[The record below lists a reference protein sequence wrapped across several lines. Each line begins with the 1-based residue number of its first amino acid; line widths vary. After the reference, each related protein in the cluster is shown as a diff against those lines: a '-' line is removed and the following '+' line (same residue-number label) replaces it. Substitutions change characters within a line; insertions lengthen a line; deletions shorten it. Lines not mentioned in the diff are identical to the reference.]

1 MEPNATHRVV
11 LAIGKGNIV
20 HARSSEGTKNTID
33 DSDNEIRIQPWYLM
47 FIIKSPGRYPFCRE
61 YCIIFEKMSI
71 FYSIGYRSLGHR
83 SAVPYNSTT
92 KPVFMRVCT
101 DLEEEKG
108 PQIMIQ

>member
-1 MEPNATHRVV
+1 MVFDVYNKNPRQVPN
-11 LAIGKGNIV
+11 
-20 HARSSEGTKNTID
+20 
-33 DSDNEIRIQPWYLM
+33 
-47 FIIKSPGRYPFCRE
+47 CRE

-71 FYSIGYRSLGHR
+71 FYSIGYRSLGHQ
-83 SAVPYNSTT
+83 SAIPYNSAT